1 MIPPTG
7 ALRSL
12 DAATARAATA
22 ALELAG
28 SLRSSDPL
36 GPSPIDPE
44 RARTIAC
51 EVTAPPAACALAEPS
66 TTVPVG
72 PGSTPPSV
80 GFLGLVGQTLIVVLV
95 VVLVAVVVWAV
106 ARRGWLGAVDDDG
119 DDDDADL
126 DEDLDGAVAPR
137 AIDHETPPER
147 WRRRAAEA
155 RAGGDLRE
163 AVRCEYRALVGDLAR
178 AGHVDEIP
186 GRTSGEERA
195 QLAELAPGLG
205 DRGRDVVERFGVA
218 ADTFDAAWF
227 DDAEVTA
234 ADDERFT
241 AASHE
246 VLAVL
251 GPAATG
257 GRSRR

>member
-1 MIPPTG
+1 MIGVAG
-7 ALRSL
+7 ALRAL
-12 DAATARAATA
+12 DAATARAAVT
-22 ALELAG
+22 ALELTAPA
-28 SLRSSDPL
+28 RSSDPL

-44 RARTIAC
+44 RARSLAC
-51 EVTAPPAACALAEPS
+51 EVTAPPTACVLAEP
-66 TTVPVG
+66 TATAPVE
-72 PGSTPPSV
+72 PSSTPPSV
-80 GFLGLVGQTLIVVLV
+80 GWLGLVGQALIVVLV
-95 VVLVAVVVWAV
+95 VALVAVAVWAV
-106 ARRGWLGAVDDDG
+106 ARRGSLGRVG
-119 DDDDADL
+119 DDDDADADL
-126 DEDLDGAVAPR
+126 DEDLDGVASPR
-137 AIDHETPPER
+137 AIDHETPPDR

-205 DRGRDVVERFGVA
+205 ERGRDVVERFGVA

-234 ADDERFT
+234 DDDERFL
-241 AASHE
+241 AAARA

-251 GPAATG
+251 GPAASG
-257 GRSRR
+257 ARSRR